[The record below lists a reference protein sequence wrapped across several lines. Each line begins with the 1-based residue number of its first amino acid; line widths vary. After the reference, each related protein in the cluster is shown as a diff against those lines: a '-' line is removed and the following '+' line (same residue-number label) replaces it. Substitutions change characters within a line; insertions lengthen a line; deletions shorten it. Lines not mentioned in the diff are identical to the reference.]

1 MTSVLITGANR
12 GLGLEFA
19 RQYAADGWRVFA
31 TCRDPEATAAL
42 AAVAGDVQLYRMDV
56 TFGREVADT
65 ARQLAGEP
73 IDLLLNNAGIIGPRS
88 MGFGQIDYEAW
99 AEVMA
104 VNTLAP
110 IRVAEAFADHV
121 AASDWKRMAFITS
134 SMGSIA
140 GGGGGYTPYRSSK
153 AALNAAV
160 VSLTGDLAAR
170 GITAVVI
177 HPGWV
182 KTDMGGPG
190 AALTPA
196 RSVAAMR
203 RVFQRLTAADAGRFF
218 NHDGATVP
226 W

>member
-1 MTSVLITGANR
+1 MSTVLITGAGR

-19 RQYAADGWRVFA
+19 RQYAAEGWRVFA
-31 TCRDPEATAAL
+31 TCRDPDAASAL
-42 AAVAGDVQLYRMDV
+42 AAVEGDVRLCRMDV
-56 TFGREVADT
+56 TSGREVADA
-65 ARQLAGEP
+65 ARALAGEP
-73 IDLLLNNAGIIGPRS
+73 IDLLLNNAGIIGQRAVS
-88 MGFGQIDYEAW
+88 FGGIDYEAW
-99 AEVMA
+99 AEVLA

-110 IRVAEAFADHV
+110 IRVAEAFVDQV

-134 SMGSIA
+134 RMGSIA
-140 GGGGGYTPYRSSK
+140 GSGGGYTPYRSSK

-160 VSLTGDLAAR
+160 VSLVDDLTPR

-196 RSVAAMR
+196 ESVTAMR
-203 RVFQRLTAADAGRFF
+203 RVFQGLTAADSGRFLD
-218 NHDGATVP
+218 HDGTSVP